1 MYSRLVIVDVAYEG
15 IKMSFS
21 VSIIS
26 TILKL
31 VISNKVENE
40 LVNDLTDIWIGEIS
54 EKGVNKLS
62 EFLEVQKTKV
72 EYILSKENIKSMEIS
87 EDKIEFVIAEIK
99 DLLLKIRITDE
110 VFEQCRYNEEKFRDF
125 LWSEY
130 HKYKQYTE
138 YESDMKKGLYIV
150 AKELISVKCESKAFE
165 KQLLIQISNSVNDTN
180 KELQEMSDC
189 IVERFDK
196 LEKSNQAIY
205 NKISEN
211 SNTYKNVKQKVKL
224 RTSEYLNKWNKNM
237 FLNNFDKRDENAGV
251 NIKLSEVYLESYLPH
266 YIWKS
271 NSHANKD
278 IKKLLFEYINKDAD
292 DNVLL
297 VLGQPG
303 IGKSTLITWITAN
316 INSIG
321 NSIENLLI
329 FRFASDLKNIDW
341 NHASENFNI
350 LYDVLCALNL
360 DYSDI
365 CGKVLILD
373 GLDEVNISS
382 DRADILNKLF
392 QMALVNGNFSLIVT
406 CRENYISDLSLF
418 RYSYIILQ
426 GWDAKQI
433 ESFCMTYKEKNKSN
447 ISQHTLDVIL
457 KNKKILGIPL
467 ILYMVLALNIDIKEE
482 GSIVD
487 VYDKIFSLNGGI
499 YDRCIDKIVFDEPHW
514 TKEIKEH
521 IHQVSREMAIKMFE
535 NNPNEAIV
543 PKEEYLIICNK
554 ILKEQP
560 LKNKVIEQDLLMGT
574 YFKSVKHCEGIETEN
589 IYFVHRSIYEYFVAE
604 YIFASMRKNI
614 SSKEKLAEVL
624 GDLLKGNKLR
634 ISHEIIEFLEYKI
647 KNSELNQKFDIIFK
661 TFELMLQDGMTYYTN
676 KKYKNIVKCEMNVFA
691 NMLEIIHLWKI
702 KGCLNIDG
710 LISNYLHCYTSEL
723 NLSNLNLSGLD
734 LMGVNLMGTN
744 LQEANLS
751 KAYLVGVNLAK
762 ANLQKADLRYA
773 ELFEVYLNK
782 SDIEG
787 AILDSNQM
795 NYIREQDNFEQ
806 EKNICLQYYNLFMHS
821 KLLEDDSLNTR

>member
-1 MYSRLVIVDVAYEG
+1 
-15 IKMSFS
+15 MSFS

-31 VISNKVENE
+31 VVSKKVENE
-40 LVNDLTDIWIGEIS
+40 LANDLADIWIGDIS
-54 EKGVNKLS
+54 EKSANKLN
-62 EFLEVQKTKV
+62 EFLETQKTSV
-72 EYILSKENIKSMEIS
+72 EDILSKENLESMGIS
-87 EDKIEFVIAEIK
+87 EERVEFVIAEIK
-99 DLLLKIRITDE
+99 DLLLKIEIT
-110 VFEQCRYNEEKFRDF
+110 NEIFKLCSYSKMKLTKF

-130 HKYKQYTE
+130 RKYKQDIE
-138 YESDMKKGLYIV
+138 YESDMKKGLYAI
-150 AKELISVKCESKAFE
+150 AKELINIKCKSETFE
-165 KQLLIQISNSVNDTN
+165 KEILVQISNSVNDTN
-180 KELQEMSDC
+180 RELQEISDC
-189 IVERFDK
+189 MVKRFNK
-196 LEKSNQAIY
+196 LEKNNQAIY
-205 NKISEN
+205 DKISEN
-211 SNTYKNVKQKVKL
+211 SNTYKNVQQKIKI

-237 FLNNFDKRDENAGV
+237 FLNNFNKRDENAGV

-271 NSHANKD
+271 NSHASKD
-278 IKKLLFEYINKDAD
+278 IKKLLYEYVNKDAD

-297 VLGQPG
+297 ILGQPG

-321 NSIENLLI
+321 NRIENLLI

-360 DYSDI
+360 DYRDI

-373 GLDEVNISS
+373 GFDEVNISS

-392 QMALVNGNFSLIVT
+392 QMAIVNGNFSLVVT

-418 RYSYIILQ
+418 HYSYIILQ
-426 GWDAKQI
+426 GWDEKQI
-433 ESFCMTYKEKNKSN
+433 ESFCMLYKKKNKSN
-447 ISQHTLDVIL
+447 ISQHTLDIIL

-467 ILYMVLALNIDIKEE
+467 ILYMVLALDIEIKEE
-482 GSIVD
+482 GSLVD
-487 VYDKIFSLNGGI
+487 VYDRIFSLNGGI
-499 YDRCIDKIVFDEPHW
+499 YDRCIDEILFDEPHW
-514 TKEIKEH
+514 TKEIKEC
-521 IHQVSREMAIKMFE
+521 IHQVSREIAIRMFE
-535 NNPNEAIV
+535 NNPDEAIV
-543 PKEEYLIICNK
+543 SKEEYLMICNK
-554 ILKEQP
+554 ILKEQS
-560 LKNKVIEQDLLMGT
+560 LKNKVIEQDLLIGT
-574 YFKSVKHCEGIETEN
+574 YFKSIKHYEGIETEN
-589 IYFVHRSIYEYFVAE
+589 IYFVHRSIFEYFVAE

-614 SSKEKLAEVL
+614 SSKEKLAEIL

-634 ISHEIIEFLEYKI
+634 ISREIIEFLEYKI
-647 KNSELNQKFDIIFK
+647 KNSELNQKFDIVFK

-676 KKYKNIVKCEMNVFA
+676 KRYKNIVKCEMNVFA
-691 NMLEIIHLWKI
+691 NMLEIIHLWEI
-702 KGCLNIDG
+702 KGCLDIDG

-723 NLSNLNLSGLD
+723 NLSNLNLSDLD
-734 LMGVNLMGTN
+734 LMGVNLMSAN

-751 KAYLVGVNLAK
+751 KTYLVGVNLSK

-787 AILDSNQM
+787 AILDSNQT

-806 EKNICLQYYNLFMHS
+806 EKNICLPYYNLFIHS
-821 KLLEDDSLNTR
+821 KLLEDDSLSKG